1 MQGIF
6 LTSSKYQ
13 LWIAPSIFLKLC
25 LVSGSYLYFVA
36 LIRER
41 LLDALNNWTNKAVKT
56 QKYELVIHLIK

>member
-25 LVSGSYLYFVA
+25 QVSGSYLYFVA

-41 LLDALNNWTNKAVKT
+41 LLDALNNWINKAVKT
-56 QKYELVIHLIK
+56 QKYELIIHLIK